1 MSELSKP
8 SRYWGGGIKWR
19 SIHLARFTRCI
30 FSLPYSPLFP
40 TKEPG
45 PRIVEPLRV
54 GCNRL
59 GAGSLFGM

>member
-1 MSELSKP
+1 MAKYPLGSLHSL
-8 SRYWGGGIKWR
+8 
-19 SIHLARFTRCI
+19 HFFFT
-30 FSLPYSPLFP
+30 LFTTVP